1 MEVVDCTPYTV
12 AKCGWVKRQTSVLH
26 RWKDAWLVLYKSG
39 RLVVYN
45 SCNSSNIIHCVNLPS
60 ECPQILRNYLGGLTP
75 PNGRSENSLFG
86 LKSSCKIL
94 HFSGENED
102 DALAWISSIE
112 EFLEVEGSG
121 FPPSFTYVYRAP
133 AYPPRAV
140 NWLPIGLPV
149 SYPRLHYGRYCDSLA
164 AATLAGATAGL
175 FVMWPWMLLY

>member
-1 MEVVDCTPYTV
+1 MLRTNNRIIDNEVICTV
-12 AKCGWVKRQTSVLH
+12 EL
-26 RWKDAWLVLYKSG
+26 
-39 RLVVYN
+39 RL
-45 SCNSSNIIHCVNLPS
+45 
-60 ECPQILRNYLGGLTP
+60 R
-75 PNGRSENSLFG
+75 
-86 LKSSCKIL
+86 
-94 HFSGENED
+94 
-102 DALAWISSIE
+102 AWISSIE

-175 FVMWPWMLLY
+175 FLPSSPMRTNRQQSENERTQTVFSLYLENRDMMDGWMDE

>member
-39 RLVVYN
+39 KLVVYN
-45 SCNSSNIIHCVNLPS
+45 SCNSSNIIHCINLPS

-75 PNGRSENSLFG
+75 PHGRSENSLFG

-112 EFLEVEGSG
+112 EFLEVERSG

-140 NWLPIGLPV
+140 NWLPIGFPV
-149 SYPRLHYGRYCDSLA
+149 SYPRLRYGRYCDSLA

-175 FVMWPWMLLY
+175 FLMWPWMLLY